1 MKKRRAVFLTAFQN
15 DAVPVLANGN
25 ADSTIC
31 GVEKEKRYSDAQ
43 FVISP
48 DEHVDDYAGLG
59 GPYGLGQPFKKSLSA
74 D

>member
-31 GVEKEKRYSDAQ
+31 GVEK
-43 FVISP
+43 
-48 DEHVDDYAGLG
+48 DDYAGLG